1 MKTKIIDMK
10 DDIIK
15 QLVKMTPEEVEEQ
28 INKI

>member
-10 DDIIK
+10 DEIIK